1 MKNIMTLMLGTAL
14 ALGCVSATFAQD
26 PPKKEKT
33 KKPPKSKKTKKSAEP
48 KKG

>member
-1 MKNIMTLMLGTAL
+1 MKKLTTLMLGMAL

-33 KKPPKSKKTKKSAEP
+33 KKPPKTKKKKSGEQ